1 MSFSDLGLLP
11 ELLRAV
17 ADKGYDSPS
26 PIQIQAIPAVLS
38 GRDVLAGAQTGTG
51 KTAGFVLPILQR
63 LSLDQAHGSSRAP
76 RALVLTP
83 TRELAAQVAQSARD
97 YGKHMQL
104 RTYQVFGG
112 VSINPQISALRS
124 GCDILVATPGRLLD
138 LAQQRAADLS
148 KVQVLVLDEADRMLD
163 MGFINDIRKIIKL
176 LPQKRQNLLFSATYS
191 DDIRGLAERLLHD
204 PLSIQVAPRNAP
216 IELVEQ
222 RAYRVQKEQKRHL
235 LVHLIQEGQWRQV
248 LIFTRT
254 KHGANRL
261 AQQLEGA
268 GILAAAIHGNK
279 SQAARVKALD
289 MFKRGQVTALVA
301 TEVAARGLD
310 IKELPQVVNYE
321 LPNVPEDYV
330 HRIGRTGR
338 AGAAGEAISL
348 VSADESGLL
357 RDIERVLRRSIPTVP
372 TPVFKMVESAPQAAS
387 QGHRASGE
395 RAPSDRPGNR
405 PAQGQGRQGHH
416 GGRDSRRASTG
427 GGSGTRSFGQQQRGR
442 FR

>member
-1 MSFSDLGLLP
+1 MSFSDLGLSP

-17 ADKGYDSPS
+17 ADKGYDTPS
-26 PIQIQAIPAVLS
+26 PIQAQAVPAVLS

-51 KTAGFVLPILQR
+51 KTAGFILPILQR
-63 LSLDQAHGSSRAP
+63 LGADAGHSAGHAP

-83 TRELAAQVAQSARD
+83 TRELAAQVAESSRN
-97 YGKHMQL
+97 YGKYLRL

-112 VSINPQISALRS
+112 VSINPQITALRG

-138 LAQQRAADLS
+138 LAQQRSVDLS
-148 KVQVLVLDEADRMLD
+148 KIQVLVLDEADRMLD
-163 MGFINDIRKIIKL
+163 MGFIQDIRRIIKL
-176 LPQKRQNLLFSATYS
+176 LPQQRQNLLFSATYS
-191 DDIRGLAERLLHD
+191 DDIRSLAERLLHN

-235 LVHLIQEGQWRQV
+235 LVHLIQEGQWHQI

-268 GILAAAIHGNK
+268 GIRAAAIHGNK

-289 MFKRGQVTALVA
+289 MFKKGQVTALVA

-310 IKELPQVVNYE
+310 IKELPHVVNYE

-338 AGAAGEAISL
+338 AGAGGEAISL
-348 VSADESGLL
+348 VSSDESGLL
-357 RDIERVLRRSIPTVP
+357 RDIERLLRRSIPTVE
-372 TPVFKMVESAPQAAS
+372 TPAFKIVESAAPPPAQ
-387 QGHRASGE
+387 
-395 RAPSDRPGNR
+395 RAP
-405 PAQGQGRQGHH
+405 QGGGRHSH
-416 GGRDSRRASTG
+416 GGSR
-427 GGSGTRSFGQQQRGR
+427 GSGGHNGQSGGHGGHNGRDARRGSGGNSGSRSAGQQRGR
-442 FR
+442 FH